1 MSAEPRDHEVV
12 ELLQDLIRNRCVNDG
27 SDSSGQEVASA
38 ERIAGLLEGAG
49 ADFQS
54 YEPLPGRVSIVS
66 RIEGSD
72 PGAASLCYLAHTDV
86 VPVNESAWDQ
96 DPFGGELVDGEVW
109 GRGAVDMLNLTSSM
123 SIAFARLVESGFKP
137 KGTLVLAAV
146 ADEEAL
152 GTHGA
157 SYLSC
162 NEADVV
168 GTDYLVTEFGGL
180 PLVTPGGKLLPVP
193 VAEKGS
199 CWCRLRV
206 SGEPSHAS
214 MPLRTDNALVSAAH
228 VVSRLASFSQRPEI
242 GDTWRA
248 FVEAAGFDE
257 ATQRAL
263 VDESSIDD
271 LLAVL
276 PDIGL
281 ARQAH
286 ACTHTTVAPTIA
298 HGGNKINIIPDTV
311 EIDVDIRTLP
321 GWTEQDVRQLIA
333 EAVGDLMAKVEIVE
347 MHDDPPTAS
356 PVDTPL
362 WSALEKITRRAHP
375 DGKMIPFLMTGATDA
390 RFFRRLG
397 TVAYGFG
404 AFSDRIPFGQFAA
417 MFHGHNERIDVE
429 SLALSAEAF
438 EQLARDF
445 LS

>member
-1 MSAEPRDHEVV
+1 MSAEVRDDEVV
-12 ELLQDLIRNRCVNDG
+12 ALLQDLIRNRCVNDG
-27 SDSSGQEVASA
+27 SVASGQEVASA
-38 ERIAGLLEGAG
+38 GRIAALLEEAG
-49 ADFQS
+49 ADYES
-54 YEPLPGRVSIVS
+54 YEPEPGRVSLVS

-72 PGAASLCYLAHTDV
+72 PEAPSLCYLGHTDV
-86 VPVNESAWDQ
+86 VPVNESAWER
-96 DPFGGELVDGEVW
+96 DPFAAELVDGEVW

-123 SIAFARLVESGFKP
+123 SLAFARLARSGFRP

-157 SYLSC
+157 SYLSSR
-162 NEADVV
+162 ASDAVS
-168 GTDYLVTEFGGL
+168 TDYLLTEFGGL
-180 PLVTPGGKLLPVP
+180 PLEMAGRKLIPVP

-214 MPLRTDNALVSAAH
+214 MPLRTDNALVNAAG
-228 VVSRLASFSQRPEI
+228 VVSRLASFSPRPEI
-242 GDTWRA
+242 GETWRA
-248 FVEAAGFDE
+248 FVEASGFD
-257 ATQRAL
+257 AAMQDQL
-263 VDESSIDD
+263 VDPERIDG
-271 LLAVL
+271 LLASL
-276 PDIGL
+276 PDLGL

-298 HGGNKINIIPDTV
+298 HGGSKINIIPDSV
-311 EIDVDIRTLP
+311 EIDVDIRTMP

-333 EAVGDLMAKVEIVE
+333 EAVGELMAKVEIVE

-356 PVDTPL
+356 PSETPL
-362 WSALEKITRRAHP
+362 WAALEKVTARAHP

-397 TVAYGFG
+397 TVCYGFG
-404 AFSDRIPFGQFAA
+404 AFSDRIPFGQFAR
-417 MFHGHNERIDVE
+417 MFHGHNERVDVE